1 LHRARDG
8 DTRWM
13 AYTSHGER
21 MNDRFSLGERGIA
34 VVGAGSG
41 IGEAVAR
48 ACARQGARVACL
60 DINGDAAERVAASIL
75 DQHREAYAEVLDIT
89 DAAATQRALE
99 TAKER
104 LGRLDHVV
112 CTPSINVRKPIL
124 QYTEDELDRVVRVNV
139 KGNFHVLQAAG
150 RLLTAQGHGSIVLF
164 SSIRSQVVEPG
175 QAVYAATKAAIVQ
188 MVRTAAAE
196 FAPRGVRVNAIGPG
210 VVETPLT
217 APIKA
222 HADWY
227 GAYAAKNALQRWATP
242 DEMAWPTVFLLSDA
256 ASYITGTVLFV
267 DGGWLAVD
275 GRFAP
280 PGMEA

>member
-1 LHRARDG
+1 MHDVFRLEG
-8 DTRWM
+8 
-13 AYTSHGER
+13 
-21 MNDRFSLGERGIA
+21 RGVA

-60 DINGDAAERVAASIL
+60 DVKGDAAARVAHSIGEWAASGAHPPAHA
-75 DQHREAYAEVLDIT
+75 QQVDIV
-89 DAAATQRALE
+89 DGPATQQALGE
-99 TAKER
+99 ARDR
-104 LGRLDHVV
+104 LGRLDAVV

-124 QYTEDELDRVVRVNV
+124 AYTDDELDRVVRVNV
-139 KGNFHVLQAAG
+139 QGNFHVLQAAG
-150 RLLTAQGHGSIVLF
+150 RLLTAQGSGSIVLF

-196 FAPRGVRVNAIGPG
+196 FAPHGVRVNAVGPG

-222 HADWY
+222 NAEWY
-227 GAYAAKNALQRWATP
+227 GAYATKNALQRWATP

-256 ASYITGTVLFV
+256 ASYITGTCLFV

-275 GRFAP
+275 GRFTP
-280 PGMEA
+280 PGMGG

>member
-1 LHRARDG
+1 
-8 DTRWM
+8 
-13 AYTSHGER
+13 

-34 VVGAGSG
+34 IVGAGSG

-60 DINGDAAERVAASIL
+60 DIKCDAAERVAASL
-75 DQHREAYAEVLDIT
+75 LEQHREAYAEGLDIT
-89 DAAATQRALE
+89 DPVATHAALDA
-99 TAKER
+99 AKEK

-112 CTPSINVRKPIL
+112 CTPAINVRKPIL
-124 QYTEDELDRVVRVNV
+124 QYTEEELDRVVRVNV
-139 KGNFHVLQAAG
+139 KGNFNVLQAAG
-150 RLLTAQGHGSIVLF
+150 RILTAQGHGSIVLF

-222 HADWY
+222 NADWY
-227 GAYAAKNALQRWATP
+227 GAYAAKNALQRWASP
-242 DEMAWPTVFLLSDA
+242 EEMAWPTVFLLSDA

-275 GRFAP
+275 GRFSP
-280 PGMEA
+280 PGMGE

>member
-1 LHRARDG
+1 
-8 DTRWM
+8 
-13 AYTSHGER
+13 
-21 MNDRFSLGERGIA
+21 MNDKFSLGERGIA
-34 VVGAGSG
+34 IVGAGSG

-60 DINGDAAERVAASIL
+60 DIKGDAAERVAASL
-75 DQHREAYAEVLDIT
+75 LEQHREAYAETLDIT
-89 DAAATQRALE
+89 DPVATQRALDA
-99 TAKER
+99 AKEK

-112 CTPSINVRKPIL
+112 CTPAINVRKPIL
-124 QYTEDELDRVVRVNV
+124 QYTEEELDRVVRVNV
-139 KGNFHVLQAAG
+139 KGNFNVLQAAG
-150 RLLTAQGHGSIVLF
+150 RILTAQGHGSIVLF

-196 FAPRGVRVNAIGPG
+196 FASKGVRVNAIGPG

-217 APIKA
+217 APIKSN
-222 HADWY
+222 ADWY
-227 GAYAAKNALQRWATP
+227 GAYAAKNALQRWASP
-242 DEMAWPTVFLLSDA
+242 EEMAWPTVFLLSDA

-275 GRFAP
+275 GRFSP
-280 PGMEA
+280 PGMGE